1 MVAST
6 MATHTL
12 EEIAGEADGPLWFQ
26 LYVYHDRSIS
36 ESLVRRAEASG
47 YQALVL
53 TADAPR
59 LGRRERDMRNAFAI
73 PPHLRMANFG
83 DDEHADVSHREKGA
97 SALAVHAALMFD
109 AGLTWEGLAWLR
121 GITTLP
127 VLVKGILTA
136 EDALLALE
144 HGADGIIVSNHG
156 GRQQDCVPASIQA
169 LPEVIEAVH
178 GQCEVY
184 VDGGI
189 RRGTD
194 VLKALSLGA
203 RAVLIGRPILWGLA
217 VDGAAGARHVLELL
231 RTELELAMALAGR
244 PRVADIDGSLIR
256 WSR

>member
-6 MATHTL
+6 MATRTL

-59 LGRRERDMRNAFAI
+59 LGRRERDMRNGFAI

-83 DDEHADVSHREKGA
+83 DDEHADVSHREQGA

-121 GITTLP
+121 GITQ
-127 VLVKGILTA
+127 IA
-136 EDALLALE
+136 
-144 HGADGIIVSNHG
+144 GAGERDP
-156 GRQQDCVPASIQA
+156 DC
-169 LPEVIEAVH
+169 
-178 GQCEVY
+178 
-184 VDGGI
+184 
-189 RRGTD
+189 RGC
-194 VLKALSLGA
+194 
-203 RAVLIGRPILWGLA
+203 
-217 VDGAAGARHVLELL
+217 AAGAGTRRGRHHRLQ
-231 RTELELAMALAGR
+231 
-244 PRVADIDGSLIR
+244 PR
-256 WSR
+256 WSPTGRRAGKHRGIA